1 VCEWEIAC
9 ELQRRGRAAVYNSLL
24 EICARTRD
32 MVRGEEVVG
41 RMARAGVLPDEDTA
55 EARPPAAA
63 RRRARLAGGSCM
75 RAPLMC
81 ALQPLLGPLT
91 DQ

>member
-1 VCEWEIAC
+1 
-9 ELQRRGRAAVYNSLL
+9 
-24 EICARTRD
+24 
-32 MVRGEEVVG
+32 
-41 RMARAGVLPDEDTA
+41 MARAGVLPDEDTA